1 MVNSQS
7 KKTNMTKKLTETT
20 ESNQSPED
28 SYEMRSGK
36 KANVKTPKVNKNS
49 PKTEAN
55 NSNLDK

>member
-1 MVNSQS
+1 MANSQS

-36 KANVKTPKVNKNS
+36 KVNEMTPKSNKKS
-49 PKTEAN
+49 PETEIN
-55 NSNLDK
+55 NSKLDK